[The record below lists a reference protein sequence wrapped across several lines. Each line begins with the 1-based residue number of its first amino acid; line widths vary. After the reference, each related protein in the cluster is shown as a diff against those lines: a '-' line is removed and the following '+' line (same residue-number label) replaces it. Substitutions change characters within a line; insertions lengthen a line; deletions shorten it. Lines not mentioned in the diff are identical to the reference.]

1 MQSGMVASQQH
12 LLRKQ
17 ASFSGSPPDPKF
29 SPPSPGR
36 TSGDVSPQ
44 RPGNNNDYVVEA
56 DTSRAKKTRR
66 SAPSSSWLSLLNPS
80 YKTRTEEFRKLFSDT
95 IPPNERLVVD
105 YSCAL
110 QKVSVFVSL
119 SHLLTR
125 FFFIRRRY
133 LSTAGFT

>member
-17 ASFSGSPPDPKF
+17 ASFSMSGSPPEPKM
-29 SPPSPGR
+29 SPPSPER
-36 TSGDVSPQ
+36 HSDEQSPLKSATVSSSGGS
-44 RPGNNNDYVVEA
+44 GGNNNNNDYAAGAGESE
-56 DTSRAKKTRR
+56 TPRSKKTRR

-80 YKTRTEEFRKLFSDT
+80 YKTRAEEFRKLFSDT

-110 QKVSVFVSL
+110 QKVSVM
-119 SHLLTR
+119 SHV
-125 FFFIRRRY
+125 
-133 LSTAGFT
+133 